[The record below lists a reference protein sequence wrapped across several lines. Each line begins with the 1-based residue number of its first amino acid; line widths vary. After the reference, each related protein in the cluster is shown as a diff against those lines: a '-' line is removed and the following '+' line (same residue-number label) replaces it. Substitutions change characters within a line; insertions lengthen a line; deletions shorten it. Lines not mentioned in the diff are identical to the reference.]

1 MPNSS
6 VPLVLGLHS
15 SSWWSSCMYFHLLS
29 RRIWSI
35 VLYIVSPTPKS
46 STCSFRSPITLMKKL
61 GGVWRSLILRSNSKM
76 LGQKALMLGPWWLS
90 IQEIRLGRFVPT
102 IYPLSLKNIS
112 ACLDFLFP
120 MHTILFIID
129 VIT

>member
-15 SSWWSSCMYFHLLS
+15 SSWWSSCMCFHLLS

-35 VLYIVSPTPKS
+35 VLHIVSPTPKS

-61 GGVWRSLILRSNSKM
+61 GGVWRSLILRSNLKM

-90 IQEIRLGRFVPT
+90 IQEIRLGRFVP
-102 IYPLSLKNIS
+102 ISPLVKEHFCLLRFSIS
-112 ACLDFLFP
+112 YA
-120 MHTILFIID
+120 HHILFIID
-129 VIT
+129 VMT